1 MIINNYQNGFRKDY
15 EEIIDEDVVIQFN
28 EKETLLNSSYY
39 IKGKKDFLTG
49 QTLQAK
55 ITKID
60 KSLENKIKDFFN
72 KDLKV
77 LNFK

>member
-15 EEIIDEDVVIQFN
+15 EEIIDGDVIQFN
-28 EKETLLNSSYY
+28 EKETLLDCSCY

-60 KSLENKIKDFFN
+60 KSLENKIKDFVN